1 MIKFILTGNGRKK
14 NPTSIWQII
23 LLELCYSNI
32 QSYKACGEFELTPY
46 IPFISSLT
54 DHVLQVDEGV
64 IDSDNLH
71 LLGVETSTGHQTTDA
86 AKSEKW
92 TRGVSHSG
100 Q

>member
-1 MIKFILTGNGRKK
+1 M
-14 NPTSIWQII
+14 S
-23 LLELCYSNI
+23 S
-32 QSYKACGEFELTPY
+32 SY

-86 AKSEKW
+86 AESEK
-92 TRGVSHSG
+92 
-100 Q
+100 

>member
-14 NPTSIWQII
+14 NPTGIWQII

-86 AKSEKW
+86 AESEKW